1 MPMRLSGLMSGM
13 DTESIIQ
20 QLVEAKKT
28 KVTKAVKAQ
37 KSLKYKQDAW
47 KDLNKQIVNL
57 YNKSLTTMRFQSSYM
72 KKVTK
77 VSNSNVVSVITGET
91 AMNSVQSLTVDQLAK
106 SGYLTGGQIGVAV
119 DSDGKGVDKNNKAI
133 TSSTKLSDLGFGTG
147 TGSFRVKTADG
158 VMDISVDG
166 DSTIGGF
173 IGALKDAGLNANF
186 DEANGRIHIT
196 SKGSGTKNDFSIIA
210 NDAAGWSAL
219 DALGLDY
226 KDAGA
231 LDHYVDIFGGGNLQ
245 ALLNQKPDL
254 MRQKELVDEISSYL
268 TNTEFKNAWDAAGG
282 NSFNL
287 ADPDFEY
294 NKLSKEDKQK
304 FDDAL
309 SAAVTAAKSKLSG
322 DAQKQ
327 LEELQ
332 SNWNENKTKLNGTT
346 NTLADVEAAV
356 NKKIDDDQKAYLEQ
370 ITALRK
376 TLVEEQTKLKG
387 EQAGYLEKIKEKVF
401 GTAADPADSAIQ
413 NEWNKALQDA
423 NVSFNVN
430 DPDFDY
436 NALDKEEKDAFEK
449 AMQQAFNKAYELK
462 LQDGSATDEEKAQ
475 LKEELEGLNAD
486 WNTTVTK
493 LNSTESSLKSLDE
506 DFEFDATDGSI
517 KGLSEKAK
525 QPIIDKITNAVTM
538 YDKLNVSSA
547 TYGAFKNDAAD
558 AKITLNGVD
567 YTSSKNTFEVNGLT
581 LTVSATTAEGES
593 VTITTEDDT
602 NGIYDMVKN
611 FFKEYNA
618 VINQMDKLY
627 NADAAKGYEP
637 LTDEEKEAMSDSQ
650 IEEWENK
657 IKDAALRKDGTLSTF
672 ASEMKRIMMEGVEV
686 DGKKMYLANFGIGT
700 LNYFVAADNERNAYH
715 IDGDPDDEN
724 TANNPDKL
732 KSMIANDPDTVVSFF
747 TQLSQK
753 MSDKMFDMMKSVEG
767 VSSAMTAYEDKRMQT
782 DYDNYTA
789 KIKELEKKLAD
800 YEDKWYAK
808 FAAMETALA
817 KMQNNASAVTS
828 LLGG

>member
-77 VSNSNVVSVITGET
+77 VSNSNVVSVITGEN

-106 SGYLTGGQIGVAV
+106 SGYLTGGQIGDDV
-119 DSDGKGVDKNNKAI
+119 K
-133 TSSTKLSDLGFGTG
+133 SSTKLSELGFVGN
-147 TGSFRVKTADG
+147 GSFRVKTADG

-173 IGALKDAGLNANF
+173 VSALKDAGLNANF

-219 DALGLDY
+219 DALGLTYGEDNNSALAHY
-226 KDAGA
+226 KS
-231 LDHYVDIFGGGNLQ
+231 IFGDINPKDPAAVNGKIEGDQLKYLNDLR
-245 ALLNQKPDL
+245 ALRATLVDTE
-254 MRQKELVDEISSYL
+254 KELL
-268 TNTEFKNAWDAAGG
+268 TKQNESLTQLKAK
-282 NSFNL
+282 L
-287 ADPDFEY
+287 ADPDVR
-294 NKLSKEDKQK
+294 KEW
-304 FDDAL
+304 DDAL
-309 SAAVTAAKSKLSG
+309 KDVDPPIDIDNLTAEKYYNLSNE
-322 DAQKQ
+322 QKQ
-327 LEELQ
+327 
-332 SNWNENKTKLNGTT
+332 
-346 NTLADVEAAV
+346 AFD
-356 NKKIDDDQKAYLEQ
+356 
-370 ITALRK
+370 TALQK
-376 TLVEEQTKLKG
+376 SLDKVYEKALA
-387 EQAGYLEKIKEKVF
+387 AGGDTDTIKADLEKFYSDWK
-401 GTAADPADSAIQ
+401 ADES
-413 NEWNKALQDA
+413 E
-423 NVSFNVN
+423 
-430 DPDFDY
+430 
-436 NALDKEEKDAFEK
+436 
-449 AMQQAFNKAYELK
+449 
-462 LQDGSATDEEKAQ
+462 
-475 LKEELEGLNAD
+475 
-486 WNTTVTK
+486 
-493 LNSTESSLKSLDE
+493 LNSTVASRKSLDQ
-506 DFEFDATDGSI
+506 DLDIVDDGTFAGAVKVDSADPLAGLAATA
-517 KGLSEKAK
+517 KAA
-525 QPIIDKITNAVTM
+525 IADKINNAVTM
-538 YDKLNVSSA
+538 YNKLSDSTT
-547 TYGAFKNDAAD
+547 TYGAHKDSAAD
-558 AKITLNGVD
+558 AKITLNGVE
-567 YTSSKNTFEVNGLT
+567 YTSNKNTFDINGLT